1 ENIQAAVVAIANT
14 KLYVNRKEGFIGTSL
29 KKDDFAFDCSDM
41 DNVIVFKKD
50 GTMVVTKVAE
60 KTFVGKDIIHLD
72 IFQKNDDRTTYNMIY
87 VDGKTGVSYGKRFN
101 VTGITRDKEYDLTK
115 GNPNSKVHYFSANA
129 DGEAEVITITLSPG
143 SKARIKVLDFYF
155 ETLEIKS
162 RGAQGNQVTKY
173 PIRSIKLKE
182 KGRSTLSGQKM
193 WYDEV
198 IGRLNRD
205 GKGILLGSF
214 LAEDKII
221 VFYKDGTYELT
232 DFELTNRYEPDEVVR
247 IELFNPQKV
256 VSAVY
261 FDKKTG
267 NYYGKRF
274 KIEAVSIKNRY
285 LFVKEGEGN
294 YLEFVTT
301 KQDPILVFKT
311 GKKKTDLTEEVIP
324 FSENIEI
331 TG

>member
-155 ETLEIKS
+155 ETLEIKN

-182 KGRSTLSGQKM
+182 KGRSTLSGQKI
-193 WYDEV
+193 WYDDTL
-198 IGRLNRD
+198 GRLNKD
-205 GKGILLGSF
+205 GNGVLLGSF
-214 LAEDKII
+214 DAEDKII
-221 VFYKDGTYELT
+221 AFYKDGNYELT
-232 DFELTNRYEPDEVVR
+232 DFELTNRYDTEDVVR
-247 IELFNPQKV
+247 IEQFNPERII
-256 VSAVY
+256 SAIY
-261 FDKKTG
+261 FDKKSG
-267 NYYGKRF
+267 YFYGKRF
-274 KIEAVSIKNRY
+274 KIEAQTLKNKY
-285 LFVKEGEGN
+285 LFIKEGEGN
-294 YLEFVTT
+294 HLEFVTSI
-301 KQDPILVFKT
+301 QEPVLIFKS
-311 GKKKTDLTEEVIP
+311 GKKK
-324 FSENIEI
+324 
-331 TG
+331 